1 MHIISVPD
9 KVEKTFSLLRTFIE
23 ATNSKIISDII
34 VIKVKD
40 DCSIGNKRLIQTM
53 FKDEFLDKFFN
64 LSITHGISDIDC
76 EINNDIGYGF
86 EVVVSKISLRIQ
98 LTKGIDNITP
108 DMMETLY
115 KLPMHSCTIFEDV
128 SWTS

>member
-53 FKDEFLDKFFN
+53 FKDEFLVKFKQ
-64 LSITHGISDIDC
+64 SDID
-76 EINNDIGYGF
+76 
-86 EVVVSKISLRIQ
+86 
-98 LTKGIDNITP
+98 
-108 DMMETLY
+108 ETESTLALL
-115 KLPMHSCTIFEDV
+115 KPKSEGK
-128 SWTS
+128 